1 MKKTIFATLAAAL
14 VLASCA
20 KVEVTEVPDS
30 RAIGFDNFVT
40 NAVKS
45 IDNADAL
52 NKFYVYGGPASAYTN
67 FNGVEVRK
75 AATGEFGYKDV
86 QYWEEDKIYQF
97 AAYSDENAAATGSVS
112 FNETVGDNQYHLTLA
127 DYTTDG
133 SKDLIYAYAHN
144 AQYNSVTDGT
154 VVFDFHHILSK
165 IIFRFS
171 KSETLNGSQLT
182 ISDVK
187 ILSLNNQGTFKGRTP
202 IGSQHD
208 YIAWSDQSGTEAAP
222 FMFAGND
229 GEVGSFQLTDDD
241 KDVDTNPE
249 LLIPQSAD
257 GSNLEVEF
265 TVTPDGTIAEAPHNK
280 TAKKFTVT
288 LPAPANSYWA
298 PGLVYV
304 YYAVINAE
312 NFDLKPIRFGVEMNQ
327 DWTDSSD
334 DLNSG
339 LEFDD
344 SGEAVIP

>member
-67 FNGVEVRK
+67 FNGVEVTK

-97 AAYSDENAAATGSVS
+97 AAYSDENAAAPGSVS

-187 ILSLNNQGTFKGRTP
+187 ILSLNNQGTFKGRTLT
-202 IGSQHD
+202 GSQHD

-229 GEVGSFQLTDDD
+229 GEVGSFQLTDND

-257 GSNLEVEF
+257 GSNLKVEF
-265 TVTPDGTIAEAPHNK
+265 TVTPAGTIAEAPHNK
-280 TAKKFTVT
+280 PAKKFTVT

>member
-52 NKFYVYGGPASAYTN
+52 STFYVYGGPSTN
-67 FNGVEVRK
+67 YAEFDGDAVTK
-75 AATGEFGYKDV
+75 AATGEFGYENV
-86 QYWEEDKIYQF
+86 RYWNEGETYQF
-97 AAYSDENAAATGSVS
+97 AAYSDENAAAPGTVE
-112 FNETVGDNQYHLTLA
+112 FNETAGANQYHLTLSG
-127 DYTTDG
+127 YSTDG

-144 AQYNSVTDGT
+144 AQYGSVTDGT

-171 KSETLNGSQLT
+171 KSETLNGSELT

-187 ILSLNNQGTFKGRTP
+187 ITSLNNQGTFNGQALA
-202 IGSQHD
+202 GNQYD
-208 YIAWSDQSGTEAAP
+208 YSAWSGQTGAEPAS
-222 FMFAGND
+222 FMFAGNE
-229 GEVGSFQLTDDD
+229 GESASFELTDDD

-249 LLIPQSAD
+249 LLIPQSAN

-265 TVTPDGTIAEAPHNK
+265 TVTPAGTIAEEPHNK

-288 LPAPANSYWA
+288 LPAPANNYWA
-298 PGLVYV
+298 PGFVYV

-327 DWTDSSD
+327 GWTDSSD
-334 DLNSG
+334 DLDSG
-339 LEFDD
+339 LDFDNQ
-344 SGEAVIP
+344 GETL

>member
-52 NKFYVYGGPASAYTN
+52 STFYVYGGPSTN
-67 FNGVEVRK
+67 YAEFDGDAVTK
-75 AATGEFGYKDV
+75 AATGEFGYENV
-86 QYWEEDKIYQF
+86 RYWNEGETYQF
-97 AAYSDENAAATGSVS
+97 AAYSDENAAAPGTVE
-112 FNETVGDNQYHLTLA
+112 FNETAGANQYHLTLSG
-127 DYTTDG
+127 YTTDG

-144 AQYNSVTDGT
+144 AQYGSVTDGT

-187 ILSLNNQGTFKGRTP
+187 IKSLRNQGTFNGQALT
-202 IGSQHD
+202 GNQYD
-208 YIAWSDQSGTEAAP
+208 YTAWSSPSGTEAAP

-265 TVTPDGTIAEAPHNK
+265 TVTPAGTIAKAPHNK

-288 LPAPANSYWA
+288 LPAPTNSYWA
-298 PGLVYV
+298 PGFVYV

-312 NFDLKPIRFGVEMNQ
+312 NFDLKPIRFGVEMSQ

-339 LEFDD
+339 LDFDNQ
-344 SGEAVIP
+344 GETL

>member
-45 IDNADAL
+45 IDDADAL
-52 NKFYVYGGPASAYTN
+52 NKFYVYGGPASGYTN
-67 FNGVEVRK
+67 FNGVEVTK
-75 AATGEFGYKDV
+75 AATGEFGYEDV
-86 QYWEEDKIYQF
+86 QYWEEGETYQF
-97 AAYSDENAAATGSVS
+97 AAYSNENAAAPGSVS
-112 FNETVGDNQYHLTLA
+112 FNETDGANQYHLTLA

-133 SKDLIYAYAHN
+133 SKDLIYAFAHN
-144 AQYNSVTDGT
+144 AQYSSVTDGT

-187 ILSLNNQGTFKGRTP
+187 ILSLNNQGTFKGQTLT
-202 IGSQHD
+202 GSQHD
-208 YIAWSDQSGTEAAP
+208 YTAWSGQSGTEAAP

-257 GSNLEVEF
+257 GSNLKVEF
-265 TVTPDGTIAEAPHNK
+265 TVTPAGTIAEAPHNK

-312 NFDLKPIRFGVEMNQ
+312 NFDLKPIRFGVEMSQ

>member
-67 FNGVEVRK
+67 FNGVEVTK

-97 AAYSDENAAATGSVS
+97 AAYSDENAAAPGSVS

-127 DYTTDG
+127 NYTTDG

-202 IGSQHD
+202 TGSQHD

-229 GEVGSFQLTDDD
+229 GEVGSFQLTDED

-265 TVTPDGTIAEAPHNK
+265 TVTPAGTIAEAPHNK

>member
-1 MKKTIFATLAAAL
+1 MKKTIFATLAASL
-14 VLASCA
+14 ELASCA

-52 NKFYVYGGPASAYTN
+52 STFYVYGGPSTN
-67 FNGVEVRK
+67 YAEFAGDAVTK
-75 AATGEFGYKDV
+75 AATGEFGYENV
-86 QYWEEDKIYQF
+86 RYWNEGETYQF
-97 AAYSDENAAATGSVS
+97 AAYSDENAVAPGTVS
-112 FNETVGDNQYHLTLA
+112 FSDAAGANQYHLTLSN
-127 DYTTDG
+127 YTTDG

-144 AQYNSVTDGT
+144 AQYGSVIDGT

-187 ILSLNNQGTFKGRTP
+187 IKSLSNQGTFDGQELT
-202 IGSQHD
+202 GSQYD
-208 YIAWSDQSGTEAAP
+208 YTAWSGQSGTEAAP

-241 KDVDTNPE
+241 KDVDSNPE
-249 LLIPQSAD
+249 LLIPQNAD
-257 GSNLEVEF
+257 GSNLQVEF
-265 TVTPDGTIAEAPHNK
+265 TVTPAGTIADAPHNK
-280 TAKKFTVT
+280 KAKKFTVT
-288 LPAPANSYWA
+288 LPAPADNYWA
-298 PGLVYV
+298 PGFVYV

-312 NFDLKPIRFGVEMNQ
+312 NFDLKPIRFGVEMSQ
-327 DWTDSSD
+327 DWTNSSD

-339 LEFDD
+339 LEFDNQ
-344 SGEAVIP
+344 GETL

>member
-52 NKFYVYGGPASAYTN
+52 STFYVYGGHSTN
-67 FNGVEVRK
+67 YAEFEGDAVTK
-75 AATGEFGYKDV
+75 AATGEFGYENV
-86 QYWEEDKIYQF
+86 RYWDEGETYQF
-97 AAYSDENAAATGSVS
+97 AAYSNENAAAPGTVS
-112 FNETVGDNQYHLTLA
+112 FNDATGANQYHLTLS

-133 SKDLIYAYAHN
+133 SKDLIYAYEHN
-144 AQYNSVTDGT
+144 VQYGSVTDGT

-187 ILSLNNQGTFKGRTP
+187 IKSLNNQGTFNGQALTD
-202 IGSQHD
+202 SQYD
-208 YIAWSDQSGTEAAP
+208 YAAWSGQTGTESAS

-229 GEVGSFQLTDDD
+229 GEVGSFELTDDD
-241 KDVDTNPE
+241 KDVDSNPE
-249 LLIPQSAD
+249 LLIPQKAD

-265 TVTPDGTIAEAPHNK
+265 TVTPAGTIAEAPHNK

-288 LPAPANSYWA
+288 LPAPADNYWA
-298 PGLVYV
+298 PGFVYV

-312 NFDLKPIRFGVEMNQ
+312 NFDLKPIRFGVEMSQ

-339 LEFDD
+339 LDFDNQ
-344 SGEAVIP
+344 GETL

>member
-45 IDNADAL
+45 IDNEDAL
-52 NKFYVYGGPASAYTN
+52 STFYVYGGHSTN
-67 FNGVEVRK
+67 YAEFEGDAVTK
-75 AATGEFGYKDV
+75 AATGEFGYENV
-86 QYWEEDKIYQF
+86 RYWDEGETYQF
-97 AAYSDENAAATGSVS
+97 AAYSNENAAAPGTVS
-112 FNETVGDNQYHLTLA
+112 FNDATGANQYHLTLS

-133 SKDLIYAYAHN
+133 SKDLIYAYEHN
-144 AQYNSVTDGT
+144 VQYGSVTDGT

-202 IGSQHD
+202 TGSQHD

-257 GSNLEVEF
+257 GSNLKVEF

-334 DLNSG
+334 ALNSG